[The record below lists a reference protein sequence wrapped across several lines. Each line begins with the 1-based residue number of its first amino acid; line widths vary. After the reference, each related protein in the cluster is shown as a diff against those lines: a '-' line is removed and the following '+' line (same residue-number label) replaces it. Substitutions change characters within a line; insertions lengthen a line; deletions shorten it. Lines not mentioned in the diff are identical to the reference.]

1 MNTADSAG
9 TGVSTGTP
17 SPYRSS
23 ILLSYLCTFLFWG
36 AIYIYMPI
44 LTPYAKHVS
53 GSLQAAGLV
62 MGAYGLSQILLRIPL
77 GVWSD
82 RLRRRKPFIL
92 LGFLLDGLANLGL
105 LLSSNAWMLFF
116 SVLTAGAAASMWVPF
131 TVLYSSYFPLSQI
144 AHSMSLLMGASRL
157 AQITTN
163 YAGGQIAEAW
173 GWTAPFWV
181 GGVLAILGLLL
192 TNGISDVRPERG
204 SDLTLQGV
212 FRVGRNRMLLT
223 VSFLCALM
231 QSANFSTAYGFTP
244 ILAQQL
250 GATKADLGVL
260 LFWYMLPNTVATLLS
275 GTYVRRY
282 LSERSILVAG
292 FLLIS
297 GAVLVTLLVSHLR
310 LLYLV
315 QAVNGIGVGLLF
327 PILMGL
333 SIQAVPRAQ
342 QATAMGFF
350 QSLYAIGMSLGP
362 ILSGVCAQKMG
373 LSSVFVL
380 NGALGLVGAGFSF
393 AKVPAASRE
402 EIC

>member
-1 MNTADSAG
+1 MNPFDCSLTDAG
-9 TGVSTGTP
+9 TGAVSP
-17 SPYRSS
+17 HRSS

-82 RLRRRKPFIL
+82 RLRRRKPFLL

-105 LLSSNAWMLFF
+105 LLSSKAWMLFF

-131 TVLYSSYFPLSQI
+131 TVLYSSYFPLGQI
-144 AHSMSLLMGASRL
+144 AHSLSLLMGASRL
-157 AQITTN
+157 AQITAN
-163 YAGGQIAEAW
+163 YAGGQIAEVW
-173 GWTAPFWV
+173 GWTAPFRV
-181 GGVLAILGLLL
+181 GGVLALLGLLL
-192 TNGISDVRPERG
+192 TQGISEVRPQKGPDLSLRG
-204 SDLTLQGV
+204 VLQ
-212 FRVGRNRMLLT
+212 VGRNRMLLLA
-223 VSFLCALM
+223 SFLCTLM

-244 ILAQQL
+244 IFAQQL
-250 GATKADLGVL
+250 GASKADLGVL
-260 LFWYMLPNTVATLLS
+260 LFWYMLPNTAATLLS

-282 LSERSILVAG
+282 LADRSILILG

-297 GAVLVTLLVSHLR
+297 GAVLATPFMGHLH
-310 LLYLV
+310 LLYSV

-327 PILMGL
+327 PILMSL
-333 SIQAVPRAQ
+333 SIQSVPREQ
-342 QATAMGFF
+342 RATAMGFF

-362 ILSGVCAQKMG
+362 ILSGLFAQKIG
-373 LSSVFVL
+373 LSSVFAL
-380 NGALGLVGAGFSF
+380 NGALGLAGAAVSF
-393 AKVPAASRE
+393 GKVPGASTK

>member
-1 MNTADSAG
+1 MTSSDPSG
-9 TGVSTGTP
+9 PYLPTGKP
-17 SPYRSS
+17 SLHRSS
-23 ILLSYLCTFLFWG
+23 VILSYLCTFFFWG

-44 LTPYAKHVS
+44 LTPYTNHVS

-82 RLRRRKPFIL
+82 RLGRRKPFIL
-92 LGFLLDGLANLGL
+92 LGFVFAGLANLGL
-105 LLSSNAWMLFF
+105 LLSGNAWMLFF

-131 TVLYSSYFPLSQI
+131 TVLYSSYFPLGQI
-144 AHSMSLLMGASRL
+144 AHSMSLLVGVSRL

-163 YAGGQIAEAW
+163 YVGGMIAQAW
-173 GWTAPFWV
+173 GWTAPFCV
-181 GGVLAILGLLL
+181 GGVLALLGLLL
-192 TNGISDVRPERG
+192 ANGIFEVRPQKG
-204 SDLTLQGV
+204 PDLSIRGV

-223 VSFLCALM
+223 ASFLCALM

-250 GATKADLGVL
+250 GASKADLGIL
-260 LFWYMLPNTVATLLS
+260 LFWYMLPNTAATLLS

-282 LSERSILVAG
+282 LQERSILATG

-297 GAVLVTLLVSHLR
+297 GALFSTPFIGHLHP
-310 LLYLV
+310 LYLV

-333 SIQAVPRAQ
+333 SIQSVPREQ

-362 ILSGVCAQKMG
+362 ILSGVLAQKIG

-380 NGALGLVGAGFSF
+380 NGALGLMGAAFSL
-393 AKVPAASRE
+393 KRVPSASGAER
-402 EIC
+402 

>member
-1 MNTADSAG
+1 MTSPDS
-9 TGVSTGTP
+9 SEPRLPIGTP
-17 SPYRSS
+17 SVSRSS

-44 LTPYAKHVS
+44 LTPYAEHIS

-77 GVWSD
+77 GIWSD

-92 LGFLLDGLANLGL
+92 LGFLFDGLANLGL
-105 LLSSNAWMLFF
+105 LLSSNARMLFF

-131 TVLYSSYFPLSQI
+131 TVLYSSYFPLGQI
-144 AHSMSLLMGASRL
+144 AHSMSLLMGCSRL
-157 AQITTN
+157 GQITAN
-163 YAGGQIAEAW
+163 YAGGMIAEVW
-173 GWTAPFWV
+173 GWRAPFCV
-181 GGVLAILGLLL
+181 GGVLSVLGLLL
-192 TNGISDVRPERG
+192 ANGISEVRPER
-204 SDLTLQGV
+204 SPQLTLQDV

-223 VSFLCALM
+223 ASFLCTLM
-231 QSANFSTAYGFTP
+231 QSTNFSTAYGFTP

-250 GATKADLGVL
+250 GASKADLGIL
-260 LFWYMLPNTVATLLS
+260 LFWYMLPNTAATLLS
-275 GTYVRRY
+275 GTLIRRY
-282 LSERSILVAG
+282 LAERLILIIG

-297 GAVLVTLLVSHLR
+297 GALFATPFVGYLR

-327 PILMGL
+327 PLLMSL
-333 SIQAVPRAQ
+333 SIQQIPRSQ

-350 QSLYAIGMSLGP
+350 QSLYATGMCLGP
-362 ILSGVCAQKMG
+362 IISGIFAQRIG

-380 NGALGLVGAGFSF
+380 NAALGLVGAAFSLK
-393 AKVPAASRE
+393 AVPSTSGEKR
-402 EIC
+402 

>member
-1 MNTADSAG
+1 MTSSDSSG
-9 TGVSTGTP
+9 PGLPTGRP
-17 SPYRSS
+17 SAYRPS
-23 ILLSYLCTFLFWG
+23 IIICYLCTFLFWG

-53 GSLQAAGLV
+53 GSLRAAGLV

-92 LGFLLDGLANLGL
+92 LGFLFDGLANLGL
-105 LLSSNAWMLFF
+105 LLSGNAWMLFF
-116 SVLTAGAAASMWVPF
+116 SVLSAGAAASMWVPF
-131 TVLYSSYFPLSQI
+131 TVLYSSYFPLGQI

-157 AQITTN
+157 AQITAN
-163 YAGGQIAEAW
+163 YAGGQIAEIW

-181 GGVLAILGLLL
+181 GGVLAFLGLLL
-192 TNGISDVRPERG
+192 TNGISEVRPEKG

-212 FRVGRNRMLLT
+212 FQVGRNRMLLAA
-223 VSFLCALM
+223 SFLCALM

-250 GATKADLGVL
+250 GASKADLGVL
-260 LFWYMLPNTVATLLS
+260 LFWYMLPNTAATLLS

-282 LSERSILVAG
+282 VGERSILVAG

-297 GAVLVTLLVSHLR
+297 GPVLVTPLVGHLR
-310 LLYLV
+310 VLYLV

-327 PILMGL
+327 PLLMGL
-333 SIQAVPRAQ
+333 SIQSVPREQ
-342 QATAMGFF
+342 RATAMGFF

-362 ILSGVCAQKMG
+362 ILSGVFAQKVG
-373 LSSVFVL
+373 LSSVFIL
-380 NGALGLVGAGFSF
+380 NGALGLVGAAFSF
-393 AKVPAASRE
+393 MKVPAASTV

>member
-1 MNTADSAG
+1 MTSPDSSEPRLPIG
-9 TGVSTGTP
+9 TSSP
-17 SPYRSS
+17 SRSS

-44 LTPYAKHVS
+44 LTPYAKHIS

-77 GVWSD
+77 GIWSD

-92 LGFLLDGLANLGL
+92 LGFLFDGLANLGL
-105 LLSSNAWMLFF
+105 LLSSNARMLFF

-131 TVLYSSYFPLSQI
+131 TVLYSSYFPLGQI
-144 AHSMSLLMGASRL
+144 AHSMSLLMGCSRL
-157 AQITTN
+157 GQITAN
-163 YAGGQIAEAW
+163 YAGGIIAEVW
-173 GWTAPFWV
+173 GWRAPFCV
-181 GGVLAILGLLL
+181 GGVLSVLGLLL
-192 TNGISDVRPERG
+192 ANGISEVRPER
-204 SDLTLQGV
+204 SPHLTIQDV

-223 VSFLCALM
+223 ASFLCILM

-250 GATKADLGVL
+250 GASKADLGIL
-260 LFWYMLPNTVATLLS
+260 LFWYMLPNTAATLLS
-275 GTYVRRY
+275 GTLIRRY
-282 LSERSILVAG
+282 LAERSILIAG

-297 GAVLVTLLVSHLR
+297 GALFFTPFIGHLC
-310 LLYLV
+310 LLYLI

-327 PILMGL
+327 PLLMGL
-333 SIQAVPRAQ
+333 SIQQIPRPQ

-350 QSLYAIGMSLGP
+350 QSLYAMGMCLGP
-362 ILSGVCAQKMG
+362 IVSGIFAQRIG

-380 NGALGLVGAGFSF
+380 NGALGLVGVAFSL
-393 AKVPAASRE
+393 KEVPSTSRE
-402 EIC
+402 KQ

>member
-1 MNTADSAG
+1 M
-9 TGVSTGTP
+9 P
-17 SPYRSS
+17 SPDASAPPPPRSS

-44 LTPYAKHVS
+44 LTPYTKHVS

-92 LGFLLDGLANLGL
+92 LGFLFDGLANLGL
-105 LLSSNAWMLFF
+105 ILSGNVWMLFF

-131 TVLYSSYFPLSQI
+131 TVLYSSYFPLGQI
-144 AHSMSLLMGASRL
+144 AHSLSLLVGFSRL

-163 YAGGQIAEAW
+163 YAGGAIAQAW

-181 GGVLAILGLLL
+181 GGVLSLLGLLL
-192 TNGISDVRPERG
+192 ANGISEVHPEK
-204 SDLTLQGV
+204 SSHLTMQSV

-223 VSFLCALM
+223 ASFLCALM

-250 GATKADLGVL
+250 GASKGDLGVL
-260 LFWYMLPNTVATLLS
+260 LFWYMLPNTSATLLS
-275 GTYVRRY
+275 GTVIRRY
-282 LSERSILVAG
+282 LAERSILIAG

-297 GAVLVTLLVSHLR
+297 GAVFATPLVGHLH

-333 SIQAVPRAQ
+333 SIQSVPREQ

-362 ILSGVCAQKMG
+362 ILSGVVAQKLG

-380 NGALGLVGAGFSF
+380 NGALCLAGAAFSLKK
-393 AKVPAASRE
+393 APQPPEKNGE
-402 EIC
+402 GC